1 MVFPIMVRSGPG
13 RGIVIVVILLIL
25 NIVRVTFLRREE
37 TRRRTRQTGVVLD
50 GRRRSR
56 DDKECEWVLDE
67 VAGRRKERE
76 GGREGPR
83 SRGGVPSWH
92 ET

>member
-1 MVFPIMVRSGPG
+1 MADAAADAFMVFPIMGRSGPG

-25 NIVRVTFLRREE
+25 NIVRVNFLRREE
-37 TRRRTRQTGVVLD
+37 TRETGRDVVLV

-76 GGREGPR
+76 GR
-83 SRGGVPSWH
+83 GVPSWH
-92 ET
+92 ETY

>member
-1 MVFPIMVRSGPG
+1 M
-13 RGIVIVVILLIL
+13 
-25 NIVRVTFLRREE
+25 
-37 TRRRTRQTGVVLD
+37 

-76 GGREGPR
+76 GGGECPR
-83 SRGGVPSWH
+83 GMKLSTL
-92 ET
+92 ETGTDDCGERRVVKSAPIK